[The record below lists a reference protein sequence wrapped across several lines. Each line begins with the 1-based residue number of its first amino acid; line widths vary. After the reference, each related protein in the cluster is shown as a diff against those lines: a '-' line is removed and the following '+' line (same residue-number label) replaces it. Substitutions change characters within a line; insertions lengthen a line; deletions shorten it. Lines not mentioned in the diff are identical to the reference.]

1 MNASALPAELTDGR
15 VNRAVG
21 EELRRLREARGLS
34 RAQFVGLLPSGI
46 GDRTLLSYE
55 HGTRQLTLMRFA
67 ELSWA
72 LEVEAP
78 ILFARGLQ
86 RARVLV
92 EHLTL
97 TVDLLALLVDT
108 RVTFRPLAQ
117 WARNTLNEHP
127 NGIVEVEPA
136 VVRNL
141 ARFIGCSPRE
151 LADYLARFAPDGCAD
166 ERKLAGLPQ

>member
-1 MNASALPAELTDGR
+1 LTDDR

-21 EELRRLREARGLS
+21 HELRRLREARGLS
-34 RAQFVGLLPSGI
+34 RAELVRLLPSGI

-55 HGTRQLTLMRFA
+55 HGSRQLTLLRFA

-72 LEVEAP
+72 LGVDAP
-78 ILFARGLQ
+78 TLFARGLQ

-108 RVTFRPLAQ
+108 RVAFRPLAQ
-117 WARNTLNEHP
+117 WARNTLNDHP
-127 NGIVEVEPA
+127 GGIVDVEPA

-141 ARFIGCSPRE
+141 ARFMGCTPWE
-151 LADYLARFAPDGCAD
+151 LANYLARFTPDGCAD
-166 ERKLAGLPQ
+166 ERKPAHLPE